1 MNANQIANVAQEPL
15 RYIAATIRIGLTS
28 FILLT
33 AVMWGINIAGVK
45 EWNFGF
51 LFLIPLIGV
60 WVSTSQI
67 GLPTVLGVSAVAPDT
82 ALKVKGIVISVVY
95 HTMLMAAFLASWSFE
110 EKPSTFFPFAGALL
124 LLLMWQLHYSD
135 SVKLAKPVQY
145 WYIVA
150 IIVMALAGSMG
161 YTTEKV
167 KEEVTNTFSSCSDEI
182 PNIKAD
188 MYITISRDCDVIVDQ
203 VLMRDTSF
211 SYVLVDPNLVGRER
225 EFVVF
230 TQEYEGKQN
239 LTHVKL
245 IPQQSAFDT
254 LGVTKLVV
262 MIKAPAHVRP
272 PLGTPSVEPAAGDP
286 LAAALKE
293 ALTK

>member
-1 MNANQIANVAQEPL
+1 M
-15 RYIAATIRIGLTS
+15 
-28 FILLT
+28 
-33 AVMWGINIAGVK
+33 
-45 EWNFGF
+45 
-51 LFLIPLIGV
+51 
-60 WVSTSQI
+60 
-67 GLPTVLGVSAVAPDT
+67 
-82 ALKVKGIVISVVY
+82 
-95 HTMLMAAFLASWSFE
+95 
-110 EKPSTFFPFAGALL
+110 ALL
-124 LLLMWQLHYSD
+124 STLGITGD
-135 SVKLAKPVQY
+135 KVGAK
-145 WYIVA
+145 VA
-150 IIVMALAGSMG
+150 WTQM
-161 YTTEKV
+161 
-167 KEEVTNTFSSCSDEI
+167 FSSCSDEI

-245 IPQQSAFDT
+245 IPLQSAFDT
-254 LGVTKLVV
+254 LGVTKLVIL
-262 MIKAPAHVRP
+262 IKAPAHVRP